1 MDDGTCRFP
10 KGCVISTKRGVY
22 MCLVGCKLHYYNHI
36 ICMQRYVQIYMCA
49 VHIQLNMSSF
59 LGGLQKVNG
68 WIPSFPSGTNDLHS
82 FAQLLTQVTFNKLG
96 SDATDLKLPRGNAS
110 HSTSLGMKGP
120 RP

>member
-1 MDDGTCRFP
+1 
-10 KGCVISTKRGVY
+10 
-22 MCLVGCKLHYYNHI
+22 
-36 ICMQRYVQIYMCA
+36 MCA